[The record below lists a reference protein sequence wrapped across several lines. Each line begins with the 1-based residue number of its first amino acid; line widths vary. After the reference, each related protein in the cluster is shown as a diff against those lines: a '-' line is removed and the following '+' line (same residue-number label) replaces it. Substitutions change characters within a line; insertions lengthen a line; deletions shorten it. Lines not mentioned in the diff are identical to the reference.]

1 MQAIKQW
8 IICIMIS
15 SIIAAVVNI
24 FTPDSSVQKT
34 MKIVV
39 ASFLMCAFLSPF
51 IDGRRIDFSED
62 FPGFSI
68 YYSSLSEEISLSVTD
83 ETEKAVK
90 NKVESL
96 LKERGIEYDDIEVS
110 LERNE
115 ENQLYIDK
123 IIITADEEYSEHE
136 NEIKEEIKNVFSAE
150 IDCKWVKK

>member
-24 FTPDSSVQKT
+24 FTPDSSVQRT

-51 IDGRRIDFSED
+51 IDGKKIDFSED

-68 YYSSLSEEISLSVTD
+68 YYSSLSEEISSAISN
-83 ETEKAVK
+83 ETEKAVE
-90 NKVESL
+90 NKVALL
-96 LKERGIEYDDIEVS
+96 LKEGGIEYDSIEVS
-110 LERNE
+110 FKTNE
-115 ENQLYIDK
+115 EGLLYIDK
-123 IIITADEEYSEHE
+123 IKITADEKYSEHE
-136 NEIKEEIKNVFSAE
+136 NEIKKEIKTVLSAE
-150 IDCKWVKK
+150 IDCEWVKK